1 MRGTHWF
8 YDIPVQNLQ
17 LKVNWE
23 ETSENLNWPK
33 FFERVKIMKV
43 KKQTKIK
50 TLKNYSRWKE
60 TKQIWQLNKM
70 SDVAMNYLTIKH
82 IIRTTAKT

>member
-8 YDIPVQNLQ
+8 HDIPVQNLQ

-43 KKQTKIK
+43 KKTN
-50 TLKNYSRWKE
+50 KN
-60 TKQIWQLNKM
+60 
-70 SDVAMNYLTIKH
+70 
-82 IIRTTAKT
+82 